1 MVTYDG
7 GGSEGAPA
15 DRGFAGRCAGRAR
28 TGRCAGRAGERQAG
42 QLERR
47 HVGRGGGGSRRG
59 SPGGGGVGGPAAS
72 CRGSPG
78 ESPLEVPPSWL
89 QGAVVWRVRVAFH
102 GVLGPERALPQGGS
116 AGPSRRAFR
125 GGDGG
130 PEEPHA
136 VEARFAF
143 QLPGNDR
150 DYVRMSVKLVR
161 GRNSEAEILVLGA
174 KISQG
179 IIQFHFSESDGNSFG
194 FQTFRHVS
202 PYLA

>member
-1 MVTYDG
+1 MSD
-7 GGSEGAPA
+7 EGAEAAAAARPA
-15 DRGFAGRCAGRAR
+15 EGALVVLPR
-28 TGRCAGRAGERQAG
+28 
-42 QLERR
+42 
-47 HVGRGGGGSRRG
+47 
-59 SPGGGGVGGPAAS
+59 PAAARPANPPWKFPPPGYKGRLFGACAWIS
-72 CRGSPG
+72 TGSSDPS
-78 ESPLEVPPSWL
+78 EPP
-89 QGAVVWRVRVAFH
+89 
-102 GVLGPERALPQGGS
+102 PQGGS

-174 KISQG
+174 KISQV